1 MARTIRQRL
10 ERYFASVMEDT
21 TLTQTQRLKAAVELA
36 HLKEAMLPDAPS
48 AKPLPTLGTI
58 PAK

>member
-1 MARTIRQRL
+1 
-10 ERYFASVMEDT
+10 
-21 TLTQTQRLKAAVELA
+21 LTQTQRLKAAVELA